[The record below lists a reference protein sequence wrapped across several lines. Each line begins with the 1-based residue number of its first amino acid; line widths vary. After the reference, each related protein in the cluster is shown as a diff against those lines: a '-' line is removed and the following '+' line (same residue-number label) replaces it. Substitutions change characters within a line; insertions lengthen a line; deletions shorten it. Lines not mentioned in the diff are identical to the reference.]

1 MISDVVFFDIAN
13 LLKQILRDKSYI
25 YLYLWE
31 KLKEKPEYY
40 DIAVVEC
47 LDAIM

>member
-1 MISDVVFFDIAN
+1 
-13 LLKQILRDKSYI
+13 LDKESAI
-25 YLYLWE
+25 Q